1 MYEVSVQQHF
11 DAAHYLMG
19 YQGKC
24 EHLHGHRFQVVAN
37 IRVEQIDEVGLAY
50 DFVQLR
56 QQLGKIVERFDHT
69 CLNDVPPFDRI
80 NPSSENI
87 ASTIYGEL
95 QALLQGTKA
104 SLSSI
109 QVWESP
115 HSCIT
120 YFPTKK
126 D

>member
-11 DAAHYLMG
+11 DAAHYLRG

-24 EHLHGHRFQVVAN
+24 ENLHGHRFQVVAKV
-37 IRVEQIDEVGLAY
+37 RAEQIDEVGLAY

-56 QQLGKIVERFDHT
+56 QQLGEIVGRFDHT
-69 CLNDVPPFDRI
+69 CLNEVPPFDKI

-87 ASTIYGEL
+87 AFTIYSEL
-95 QALLQGTKA
+95 QTLLRREKA
-104 SLSSI
+104 SIASI

-115 HSCIT
+115 HSCVT
-120 YFPTKK
+120 YSPKEE
-126 D
+126 

>member
-11 DAAHYLMG
+11 DAAHYLRG

-24 EHLHGHRFQVVAN
+24 ESLHGHRFQVVAN
-37 IRVEQIDEVGLAY
+37 IRAEQIDEVGLAY

-56 QQLGKIVERFDHT
+56 QQLGDIVGRFDHT
-69 CLNDVPPFDRI
+69 CLNEVPPFDKI

-87 ASTIYGEL
+87 ASTIYSEL
-95 QALLQGTKA
+95 QALLQGTGA
-104 SLSSI
+104 SISSI

-115 HSCIT
+115 HSCVT
-120 YFPTKK
+120 YLPEE

>member
-1 MYEVSVQQHF
+1 MYEVSVQRHF
-11 DAAHYLMG
+11 DAAHYLRG

-24 EHLHGHRFQVVAN
+24 ESLHGHRFQVVAKV
-37 IRVEQIDEVGLAY
+37 RAEQIDEVGLAY

-56 QQLGKIVERFDHT
+56 QQLEEIVGRFDHT
-69 CLNDVPPFDRI
+69 CLNKI

-87 ASTIYGEL
+87 AFTIYSEL
-95 QALLQGTKA
+95 QTLLQGEKA
-104 SLSSI
+104 SISSI

-115 HSCIT
+115 HSCVT
-120 YFPTKK
+120 YLPKE

>member
-1 MYEVSVQQHF
+1 MYEVSVQEDF
-11 DAAHYLMG
+11 DAAHYLRG

-24 EHLHGHRFQVVAN
+24 ESLHGHRFQVVVSLKVKQTN
-37 IRVEQIDEVGLAY
+37 DIGLAY

-56 QQLGKIVERFDHT
+56 EQLRKVLNRFDHT
-69 CLNDVPPFDRI
+69 CLNDIPPFDKI

-87 ASTIYGEL
+87 ASTIHNEL
-95 QALLQGTKA
+95 QTLLKGTDA
-104 SLSSI
+104 SISRI

-120 YFPTKK
+120 YFPEEC
-126 D
+126 